1 MVSVNCL
8 SSNVVKMAHTIW
20 THQSSIPLEKWR
32 KSRSQ
37 NAHGVRQFHRKDD
50 LWFIH
55 YGLLWD
61 KNRINR
67 DLVGST
73 CGLIR
78 GKTNSI
84 YIEYTIDNM
93 KDKFNGKKV
102 KKFPK
107 KQETKDGGPLATIDI
122 CGHIPVISRLN
133 TFHFNHLIR
142 KLFIF
147 RS

>member
-1 MVSVNCL
+1 
-8 SSNVVKMAHTIW
+8 
-20 THQSSIPLEKWR
+20 
-32 KSRSQ
+32 
-37 NAHGVRQFHRKDD
+37 
-50 LWFIH
+50 
-55 YGLLWD
+55 
-61 KNRINR
+61 
-67 DLVGST
+67 
-73 CGLIR
+73 
-78 GKTNSI
+78 
-84 YIEYTIDNM
+84 M